1 MAFNNILYECSYN
14 FIHKVSIVVIIL
26 QVDINECDE
35 YGYTG
40 LHMAAEN
47 GHTNVVE
54 ALIAAKAKLNC
65 PLFDSCLTPLHM
77 ALSKVSER

>member
-1 MAFNNILYECSYN
+1 
-14 FIHKVSIVVIIL
+14 
-26 QVDINECDE
+26 
-35 YGYTG
+35 
-40 LHMAAEN
+40 MAAEN

-77 ALSKVSER
+77 ALSKVSERSF